1 MNNLTKLILANVFAL
16 VSVVVLLGVFNFLG
30 VEIGN
35 SAGSFLPNFILLTV
49 PQIGFAYFYW
59 MTFKNRKQPA

>member
-16 VSVVVLLGVFNFLG
+16 AAVVSLLGIFNFMG
-30 VEIGN
+30 IEIGN

-49 PQIGFAYFYW
+49 PQVGFVYFYL
-59 MTFKNRKQPA
+59 MTFKNRKQFA

>member
-1 MNNLTKLILANVFAL
+1 MNNLTRLILANVFAL
-16 VSVVVLLGVFNFLG
+16 LSVVALIGVFKFLG
-30 VEIGN
+30 IEIGK

-59 MTFKNRKQPA
+59 MTFKNRKQTA